1 MFDFLGNEKNDEVNE
16 DVKSLNESL
25 LFSNLGLGFM
35 DFGLKWFS
43 YGNSI
48 YGNLVWVNIFSVSV
62 NLKFFFFVNVKDFNL
77 FIKFGMFMFLS
88 YVN

>member
-1 MFDFLGNEKNDEVNE
+1 
-16 DVKSLNESL
+16 
-25 LFSNLGLGFM
+25 M

-62 NLKFFFFVNVKDFNL
+62 NLKFFFFVSVKDFNL

-88 YVN
+88 YVNWKEVVI